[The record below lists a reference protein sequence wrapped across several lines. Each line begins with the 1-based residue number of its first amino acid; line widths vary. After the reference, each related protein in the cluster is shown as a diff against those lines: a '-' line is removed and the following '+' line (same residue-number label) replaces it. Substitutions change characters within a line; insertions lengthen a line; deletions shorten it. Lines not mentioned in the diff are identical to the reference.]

1 MTHEFGHAVSMEM
14 WKLADEL
21 SVLDAAILIT
31 GNDPSAKHTVHD
43 LEVDMS
49 YLEQTTTGHKGFDA
63 AFNALRSAI
72 LANKL
77 RARVVFPVDV
87 DPSRLSAV
95 VRAGWPISELSG
107 QLLSQCAD
115 AVILQREP
123 DWKQTTVEVEELKR
137 WLRSRNSRPPFFF
150 PLNDIQPKPRAKVRD
165 YMDPSHL
172 RYSGKLACA
181 VAAWEALS
189 DLPENRPTIQ
199 AIRDWVTRHG
209 ERYRVGSGGKVP
221 KNALEQIAKVVNW
234 KLAGGAPKTG
244 GQVSGKPTQ
253 DPHGTAESVPQKQKM
268 QPFDGEDEEPP
279 FL

>member
-95 VRAGWPISELSG
+95 VRAGG
-107 QLLSQCAD
+107 QY
-115 AVILQREP
+115 
-123 DWKQTTVEVEELKR
+123 
-137 WLRSRNSRPPFFF
+137 
-150 PLNDIQPKPRAKVRD
+150 LN
-165 YMDPSHL
+165 
-172 RYSGKLACA
+172 
-181 VAAWEALS
+181 
-189 DLPENRPTIQ
+189 
-199 AIRDWVTRHG
+199 
-209 ERYRVGSGGKVP
+209 
-221 KNALEQIAKVVNW
+221 
-234 KLAGGAPKTG
+234 
-244 GQVSGKPTQ
+244 
-253 DPHGTAESVPQKQKM
+253 
-268 QPFDGEDEEPP
+268 
-279 FL
+279 